1 MILEQLEL
9 VDFRNFI
16 SKTFDL
22 NDDVNVVWGKNASG
36 KTNMLEAIYLLGTG
50 NSFRARIIDEM
61 VRFDQE
67 LGRVRGK
74 IRPSLPAASK
84 DLRDLEVMVT
94 KGMVVGVKT
103 LKRKYLVDGTF
114 KRKRDYVGYLPVVV
128 FRPENL
134 GMLTGGS
141 ESRRDFLDEI
151 LCQVNEAFGRSLAV
165 YTQALKRRN
174 KLLDAIREGAVNR
187 YSLTFWD
194 GLLIKHGNVLSSERE
209 NLVNHINSLWKRSE
223 LFNDLKL
230 VYDKSI
236 ISEVRL
242 AQYKDEELAAGY
254 TLVGPHKDDF
264 RIQKSPP
271 KADRPL
277 AEEFS
282 GQSENDLGVY
292 GSRGEQR
299 MAVLALKLGE
309 IYFGEEK
316 VNDKPLLL
324 LDDIFSE
331 LDDVHKKEVLRVMQ
345 GRQVIVTTA
354 DKDDLSLFKDAKVIE
369 LNDKE

>member
-1 MILEQLEL
+1 MILLNIEL
-9 VDFRNFI
+9 VDFRNYTSQSFNF
-16 SKTFDL
+16 STG
-22 NDDVNVVWGKNASG
+22 VNVVWGKNASG
-36 KTNMLEAIYLLGTG
+36 KTNLLEAIYLLGTG
-50 NSFRARIIDEM
+50 NSFRAKVIDEM
-61 VRFDQE
+61 VHFSQE

-74 IRPSLPAASK
+74 LLGE
-84 DLRDLEVMVT
+84 DERDLEVMVT

-103 LKRKYLVDGTF
+103 LKRKYLVDGTS
-114 KRKRDYVGYLPVVV
+114 KRKRDYIGYLPVVV
-128 FRPENL
+128 FRPEDMD
-134 GMLTGGS
+134 MLTGGPDL
-141 ESRRDFLDEI
+141 RRSFMDEV
-151 LCQVNEAFGRSLAV
+151 LCQVNESFGRSLSV
-165 YTQALKRRN
+165 YTQALRRRN

-209 NLVNHINSLWKRSE
+209 NLINHINSLWKRSE

-230 VYDKSI
+230 VYEKSG
-236 ISEVRL
+236 ISEARL
-242 AQYKDEELAAGY
+242 GQYKDEELAAGY

-264 RIQKSPP
+264 RVLTG
-271 KADRPL
+271 DER
-277 AEEFS
+277 
-282 GQSENDLGVY
+282 DLGVY

-331 LDDVHKKEVLRVMQ
+331 LDAVHKKEVLRVMA
-345 GRQVIVTTA
+345 GRQVIVTTVN
-354 DKDDLSLFKDAKVIE
+354 KGDLALFREAKVIE
-369 LNDKE
+369 LN